1 MDGLLTR
8 SFSLLEELFN
18 RYRVKSIVYIG
29 VLSSGVFVLMGFTCL
44 FTYMRVSNDYEAKIE
59 RLQAR
64 LLMDVCEQSA
74 RAMRLAGEIQ
84 GYQTAL
90 LTFSR
95 RGKRI
100 PLGTFTATAYD
111 PVESCK
117 PFDDGFT
124 SKAIP
129 VGMGVAAVDPSVI
142 PYGSVLYL
150 PELKRYFFASDTGS
164 AMRKGNGRNID
175 LFVPTVKEALEF
187 GRRTVEVELID
198 LSVD

>member
-8 SFSLLEELFN
+8 TFSLLEELFN

-29 VLSSGVFVLMGFTCL
+29 VSSFVVFALMGFTCL
-44 FTYMRVSNDYEAKIE
+44 FTYMRASHDYEAKIE
-59 RLQAR
+59 KLQAR

-74 RAMRLAGEIQ
+74 RVAHLAGEIQ

-95 RGKRI
+95 RGKRRS
-100 PLGTFTATAYD
+100 LGTFTATAYD

-124 SKAIP
+124 STAIP
-129 VGMGVAAVDPSVI
+129 VGMGVAAVDPSAI
-142 PYGSVLYL
+142 PYGSILYL
-150 PELKRYFFASDTGS
+150 PELERYFFASDTGA

-175 LFVPTVKEALEF
+175 LLVPTVKEALAF
-187 GRRTVEVELID
+187 GRRNVKVELID
-198 LSVD
+198 LSMD